1 MTTEKSSLRDQV
13 FQKLRKDILTGHY
26 RQGDE
31 LVEAAVGKELGVSR
45 TPVREAFRQLE
56 LEGLVEVIPHR
67 GTFVNGISAKD
78 IHDIYSIRSRLEGL
92 CAGWAA
98 RYRNQEELEKLEET
112 VYLSKFHAEKEH
124 YEQVFE
130 LDSRFHEILYEA
142 SHSKILAHTLSDF
155 HQYVQKARKLSI
167 ASRTRSRKTN
177 EEHQAILEAIR
188 IQDETRAEE
197 LATCHIMNTIHNL
210 EQFDEL
216 ELKERNN
223 YEKN

>member
-1 MTTEKSSLRDQV
+1 MTTQKSSLRDQV
-13 FQKLRKDILTGHY
+13 FQRLRKDILTGQY
-26 RQGDE
+26 QRGEE
-31 LVEAAVGKELGVSR
+31 LVEETVGKELGVSR

-56 LEGLVEVIPHR
+56 LEGLVEVVPHR

-98 RYRNQEELEKLEET
+98 RFRTEEELEKLEET
-112 VYLSKFHAEKEH
+112 VYLSKFYAEKEH

-142 SHSKILAHTLSDF
+142 SHSKILAHTLGDF

-167 ASRTRSRKTN
+167 TSQSRSEKSN
-177 EEHQAILEAIR
+177 QEHQAILDAIR
-188 IQDETRAEE
+188 LQDAGRAEE
-197 LATCHIMNTIHNL
+197 LATRHIMNTIHNL
-210 EQFDEL
+210 EQFDEF
-216 ELKERNN
+216 KEERK
-223 YEKN
+223 EQE

>member
-1 MTTEKSSLRDQV
+1 MTTQKSSLRDQV
-13 FQKLRKDILTGHY
+13 FQKLRKDILTGRY
-26 RQGDE
+26 KRGEE
-31 LVEAAVGKELGVSR
+31 LVEGTVGKELGVSR

-67 GTFVNGISAKD
+67 GTFVDGISAKD
-78 IHDIYSIRSRLEGL
+78 IHDIYMIRSRLEGL

-98 RYRNQEELEKLEET
+98 RLRTEEELEKLEET
-112 VYLSKFHAEKEH
+112 VYLSKFHAQKEH

-142 SHSKILAHTLSDF
+142 SHSRMLAHTLSDF
-155 HQYVQKARKLSI
+155 HQYVQKARKMSI
-167 ASRTRSRKTN
+167 TSRSRSRKSN

-188 IQDETRAEE
+188 AQDAGKVEE
-197 LATCHIMNTIHNL
+197 LATQHIMNTIQNL

-216 ELKERNN
+216 EIKER
-223 YEKN
+223 EDM